1 MNTEEFY
8 RRNNLYFFPIEEK
21 SKKNGIIAILIGI
34 VAFAIGFGT
43 GVVAYIIGL
52 AIIAIGI
59 LLIVNVVKFNEKR
72 EIVTASELDKAAID
86 HLSDLKTRALK
97 KLGIDEDEVSEA
109 PPIHFHG
116 YYFKKIQGVYPRLK
130 KDYGDN
136 RYRSS
141 FYNAVMFLFSNKQV
155 YCYEYRFSLL
165 DDKNTVSTEEVFYRD
180 IISVTTMSETE
191 KVGDYGEINFE
202 NFNLKTAASVLGA
215 TIFDLDENAVKAMK
229 NKIREKKETQ

>member
-1 MNTEEFY
+1 MDTNEFY
-8 RRNNLYFFPIEEK
+8 RRNNLYFFPILKK
-21 SKKNGIIAILIGI
+21 SKKNGVIAILIGI
-34 VAFAIGFGT
+34 VVFLIGFGV
-43 GVVAYIIGL
+43 GIPAIIIGL
-52 AIIAIGI
+52 VLIAIGI
-59 LLIVNVVKFNEKR
+59 LLIMNVIKFNNNR

-86 HLSDLKTRALK
+86 YLSDLKSRALK

-116 YYFKKIQGVYPRLK
+116 YYFKKIQGESPYYK
-130 KDYGDN
+130 YENN

-141 FYNAVMFLFSNKQV
+141 YYNAVMFLFSNKQV

-191 KVGDYGEINFE
+191 NFGEIAINYE
-202 NFNLKTAASVLGA
+202 NFNLKTAAGMLGA